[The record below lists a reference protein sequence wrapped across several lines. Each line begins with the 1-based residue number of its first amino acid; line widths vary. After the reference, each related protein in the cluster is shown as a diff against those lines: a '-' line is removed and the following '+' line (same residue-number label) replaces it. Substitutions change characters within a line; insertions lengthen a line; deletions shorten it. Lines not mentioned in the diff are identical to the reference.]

1 MHSSALLRKMPSMF
15 TLPRLRLAEL
25 LEQAKK
31 MRPWPIHKGHLI
43 VKADLQVNSSKKRTN
58 EFIFISMRRVFV
70 RFLEEVEDTKKT
82 FEII

>member
-1 MHSSALLRKMPSMF
+1 MYSSALLQKMF

-43 VKADLQVNSSKKRTN
+43 VKADCQVNSSKKRTN
-58 EFIFISMRRVFV
+58 EFVFSTMRCVFV
-70 RFLEEVEDTKKT
+70 RSLEEIEDSKKA
-82 FEII
+82 F